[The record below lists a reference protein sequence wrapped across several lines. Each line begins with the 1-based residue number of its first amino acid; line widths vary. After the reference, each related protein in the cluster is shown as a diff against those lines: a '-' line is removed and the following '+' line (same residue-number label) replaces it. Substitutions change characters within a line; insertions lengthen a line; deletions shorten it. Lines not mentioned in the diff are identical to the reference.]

1 MAFAAY
7 TEQNVHDNTVMTLL
21 WARTH
26 LQTLF
31 RHFGKTSLQTVC
43 RPYLRTVGKQST
55 STVSRLHTPLNSQFK
70 TSCRTV
76 NVWLGFVLPVFFSH
90 IRGADEEI
98 VANGGLGTF
107 SMKDRGMGKIV

>member
-1 MAFAAY
+1 MLA
-7 TEQNVHDNTVMTLL
+7 D
-21 WARTH
+21 R
-26 LQTLF
+26 
-31 RHFGKTSLQTVC
+31 RQTVDEHWG
-43 RPYLRTVGKQST
+43 P
-55 STVSRLHTPLNSQFK
+55 HFPLISQFK